1 MEFEKP
7 EVRDKDLPDYV
18 RSLGGERRFFSTGIQ
33 MRAGKDGEPAVFRGY
48 GLKFNTLSEDFG
60 GWRER
65 IAPGFLD
72 NVLGNDVRIL
82 RDHTPS
88 MILGRTKAG
97 TAKVGVDEIG
107 GWYEYTD
114 PGTSYSRDLAI
125 SINRGDVNQSSFA
138 FSLAM
143 DGGDTWERQ
152 KDGTWLRTLLS
163 AAELF
168 DISPV
173 TYPAYPDT
181 SIGERSYKKLQIP
194 AGITEVNELL
204 EMERDRMGIDR
215 LKINLKVKNY

>member
-7 EVRDKDLPDYV
+7 EVRFKDIPDYV

-33 MRAGKDGEPAVFRGY
+33 MRAGNEGEPTVYRGY
-48 GLKFNTLSEDFG
+48 GLKFNALSEDFG

-88 MILGRTKAG
+88 LILGRTKAG

-107 GWYEYTD
+107 GWYEFTD

-125 SINRGDVNQSSFA
+125 SIARGDVNQSSFA
-138 FSLAM
+138 FSLG

-168 DISPV
+168 DMSPV

-181 SIGERSYKKLQIP
+181 SIGERSFKKLQIP
-194 AGITEVNELL
+194 DGITAAQDLID
-204 EMERDRMGIDR
+204 MERDLMRVDMNKR
-215 LKINLKVKNY
+215 FRR